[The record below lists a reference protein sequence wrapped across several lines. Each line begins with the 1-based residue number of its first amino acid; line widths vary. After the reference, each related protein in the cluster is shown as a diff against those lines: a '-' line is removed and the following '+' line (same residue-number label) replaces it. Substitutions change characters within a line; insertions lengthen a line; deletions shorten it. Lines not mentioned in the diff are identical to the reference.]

1 MDIRWLEDFLS
12 LAQTRSFVRSAQERH
27 ISQPAFGR
35 RIKAL
40 EAWVGVPLVDRS
52 SYPCALTREG
62 QLFRDTAQEAVRML
76 SEARGQLRGAASP
89 RKRSISV
96 ATGKTLSLTFF
107 PEWFARVSESG
118 PDVRLSTTTM
128 HDGTLQLVEGG
139 ADFLLCYCHPEI
151 PVLLDPAQF
160 EFLRVG
166 TERLVPVS
174 APDPSG
180 GARHRLPGSKGAP
193 LPLLFLS
200 PTTSQGRIVDS
211 FLERRAGAV
220 HVERRIETDF
230 SETAALLVRQ
240 GTGIAWLPERVVRAS
255 PPGTLVPAGG
265 DEYAIDF
272 EIRLYRNSSN
282 RSAHVESFWQAA
294 S

>member
-1 MDIRWLEDFLS
+1 MDIRWLEDFLH
-12 LAQTRSFVRSAQERH
+12 LAQTRSFVRSAEERH

-62 QLFRDTAQEAVRML
+62 QLFRDSAQEAVRIL
-76 SEARGQLRGAASP
+76 SEARGQLRGAATP
-89 RKRSISV
+89 RKRGISV

-107 PEWFARVSESG
+107 PEWFARVSDSSL
-118 PDVRLSTTTM
+118 DVRLATTTM

-139 ADFLLCYCHPEI
+139 VDFLLCYCHPEI

-160 EFLRVG
+160 EYRRVG
-166 TERLVPVS
+166 TERLMPVS
-174 APDPSG
+174 APDNSG
-180 GARHRLPGSKGAP
+180 AARHRLPGSKGAP

-211 FLERRAGAV
+211 FLDRHAGAV
-220 HVERRIETDF
+220 HVEKRIETDF

-240 GTGIAWLPERVVRAS
+240 GTGLAWLPERVVRAS
-255 PPGTLVPAGG
+255 PASTLVPAGG
-265 DEYAIDF
+265 EEYAIDF
-272 EIRLYRNSSN
+272 EIRLYRNSAN